1 MYHNYSH
8 SLQKFSQYNAIEKN
22 WMNEDRYRKDPRN
35 QIIISTETN
44 DKPRWTWQS
53 DDTFRIGTNFILVHE
68 SFTHLKETCPT
79 SCQEFQDWLLSTAN
93 EALTQALGS
102 RWAANLPANASAATL
117 EWNASWV
124 IQKWYFRIENTS
136 RQIFS
141 STLNLRPISKVNR
154 LPRFRTPTSSPNNK
168 CKSSFIPVAS
178 SGGSPASSPVSAE
191 KLNNRSNQ
199 PCIYFSKTNQIS
211 YDTHQETDTN
221 YNNSI
226 ITIQRLHLRKYLS
239 RNIPTQHNQATLS
252 NISTFNLHKVVS
264 YTLFRKVSPTLN
276 ILFNPESTHIII
288 SWRLTMCARR
298 SQHTRRIP
306 TEYSDPG

>member
-1 MYHNYSH
+1 MHATFSYFLTSNPVPETKGRNLSQLH

-124 IQKWYFRIENTS
+124 IQKWYFRIENTPG
-136 RQIFS
+136 QIFS
-141 STLNLRPISKVNR
+141 STLNLRSISKVNQAITQVQNAHQLTEQQVQVFIYSR
-154 LPRFRTPTSSPNNK
+154 GKFRRITCELTSISREMEY
-168 CKSSFIPVAS
+168 SYW
-178 SGGSPASSPVSAE
+178 
-191 KLNNRSNQ
+191 SNQ
-199 PCIYFSKTNQIS
+199 PCTYFSKTNQIS
-211 YDTHQETDTN
+211 YDTHQETEPN

-226 ITIQRLHLRKYLS
+226 LTIQRPHLRKYLS
-239 RNIPTQHNQATLS
+239 RNIPT
-252 NISTFNLHKVVS
+252 
-264 YTLFRKVSPTLN
+264 
-276 ILFNPESTHIII
+276 
-288 SWRLTMCARR
+288 
-298 SQHTRRIP
+298 
-306 TEYSDPG
+306 